1 MGSCSSRSV
10 TRRLTAPF
18 SVSPPSSPSPPKR
31 AKDRAITSE
40 SETTNELSEKGVINV
55 VLQLGAKYS
64 EYWAGLAPMSGPQ
77 ESGYLWEKI
86 RRMPNF
92 VTEGTHA
99 SL

>member
-1 MGSCSSRSV
+1 M
-10 TRRLTAPF
+10 
-18 SVSPPSSPSPPKR
+18 
-31 AKDRAITSE
+31 
-40 SETTNELSEKGVINV
+40 INV

-64 EYWAGLAPMSGPQ
+64 EYWAGLAPMSGPFVQ